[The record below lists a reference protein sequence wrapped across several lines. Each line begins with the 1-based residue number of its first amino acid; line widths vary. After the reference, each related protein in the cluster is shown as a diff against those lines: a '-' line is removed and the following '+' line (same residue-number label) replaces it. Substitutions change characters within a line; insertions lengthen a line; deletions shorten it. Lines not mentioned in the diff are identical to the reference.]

1 MLDIVSP
8 KSFRKDLEV
17 AIKRGYDIDL
27 LEEVVDKI
35 ARGEKLEEKYKDH
48 QLKGNFKGYRE
59 CHILRDWLLIYKV
72 NEKELVLYLL
82 RTGTHSDLF
91 D

>member
-59 CHILRDWLLIYKV
+59 CYILRDWLLIYKV